1 MPRATVV
8 AVRLPQPTSI
18 LTDSHW
24 EPEHVRLLYR
34 EVQCVKLTTSLSGKD
49 DIMTN
54 AAASNRTA
62 QPLPGFVTISEF
74 RAHLAEMLGRVEQGE
89 EVIIARGRQPVAKLV
104 PLQGKRRRRLGVLRE
119 MVSERTLRRLTRAI
133 EQPLS
138 PLDQASLNGMDT
150 DTLGIGRQ

>member
-1 MPRATVV
+1 
-8 AVRLPQPTSI
+8 
-18 LTDSHW
+18 
-24 EPEHVRLLYR
+24 
-34 EVQCVKLTTSLSGKD
+34 
-49 DIMTN
+49 MTN
-54 AAASNRTA
+54 AAVSNRTA
-62 QPLPGFVTISEF
+62 QRLPGLVTISEF

-104 PLQGKRRRRLGVLRE
+104 PLQGKRRRRLGILRE

-150 DTLGIGRQ
+150 DTLGIGLQ